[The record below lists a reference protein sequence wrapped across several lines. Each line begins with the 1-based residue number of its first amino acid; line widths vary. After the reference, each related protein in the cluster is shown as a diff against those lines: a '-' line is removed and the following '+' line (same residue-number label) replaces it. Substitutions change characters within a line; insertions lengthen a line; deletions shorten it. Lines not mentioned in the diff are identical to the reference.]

1 MLKVYTFFI
10 FLIKKCCCFI
20 KTSKNL
26 QFLCGR
32 VGSESF
38 DGRKFDKRSCKHC
51 RRNIF
56 FLPEQIILYALQRVW
71 LYQIFSQIKLVAITW
86 RILLLSILQVFFCA
100 RSDYF
105 KALLSDHFCENSQD
119 IHSIPVVTLHD
130 ITAAVFSQIVYYL
143 YTNRVEVRTEK
154 YW

>member
-1 MLKVYTFFI
+1 MIVIVAWGGLLHLKVTYKYHHWPLKYAFLRCQRQKLNFWWKLLTIKMRRYLLVSNCWTTGSFSQILMLKVYTFFI

-71 LYQIFSQIKLVAITW
+71 LY
-86 RILLLSILQVFFCA
+86 
-100 RSDYF
+100 
-105 KALLSDHFCENSQD
+105 
-119 IHSIPVVTLHD
+119 
-130 ITAAVFSQIVYYL
+130 
-143 YTNRVEVRTEK
+143 
-154 YW
+154 